1 MKKDQDKVE
10 KTINKIKLLL
20 KIKLVELVSVYSQ
33 KVNVGWSEF

>member
-10 KTINKIKLLL
+10 KTINKTKLLL

-33 KVNVGWSEF
+33 KVNVG